1 MPALQRAD
9 ARTTAIENTTVE
21 DEAPV
26 AEASQQGVSRDRAPA
41 DTATGG
47 RRAAGEDPV
56 KREQIIDGAKRVFM
70 AVGFDAASMNDIT
83 REAGVSKGTIY
94 VYFDGKEDL
103 FAAMIERE
111 RAKVVASMKH
121 VLQSNHGPIDA
132 VLQDF
137 GVTFVTHMCADKT
150 VRGMKMV
157 LSVSERMPALCHR
170 FFSASPENGYTILR
184 AYLDD
189 KIAEGLLAIEDTDL
203 ASRQFI
209 ELCMPGLFKRRLFG
223 WLPVPPDADEIERT
237 VRSAI
242 AMFLTFYIAK
252 K

>member
-1 MPALQRAD
+1 VEPAAD
-9 ARTTAIENTTVE
+9 PTL
-21 DEAPV
+21 D
-26 AEASQQGVSRDRAPA
+26 AEPA
-41 DTATGG
+41 GTDAAGHSLPGG
-47 RRAAGEDPV
+47 RRVAGEDPV
-56 KREQIIDGAKRVFM
+56 KREQIIDGAKRIFM

-111 RAKVVASMKH
+111 RAKVIASVKH
-121 VLQSNHGPIDA
+121 ALHGNQGPIEA
-132 VLQDF
+132 VLHEF
-137 GVTFVTHMCADKT
+137 GVTFVTHICADQT

-157 LSVSERMPALCHR
+157 LSVSERMPDLCQR
-170 FFSASPENGYTILR
+170 FFSASPENGYSILR
-184 AYLDD
+184 AYLDA
-189 KIAEGLLAIEDTDL
+189 KIAEGLLVIDDTEL

-223 WLPVPPDADEIERT
+223 WLKEPPTTDEIDRT

-242 AMFLTFYIAK
+242 TMFLNTYIAK

>member
-1 MPALQRAD
+1 MPALQQAHPSPPLKDEHASAATESTGD
-9 ARTTAIENTTVE
+9 A
-21 DEAPV
+21 
-26 AEASQQGVSRDRAPA
+26 AS
-41 DTATGG
+41 TG

-70 AVGFDAASMNDIT
+70 ATGFDAASMNDIT

-111 RAKVVASMKH
+111 RARVIASVKH
-121 VLQSNHGPIDA
+121 ALHANTGPMDA

-137 GVTFVTHMCADKT
+137 GITFVTHMCADQT
-150 VRGMKMV
+150 VRGMKMA
-157 LSVSERMPALCHR
+157 LSVSERMPALCQR
-170 FFSASPENGYTILR
+170 FFSATPENGYTILR
-184 AYLDD
+184 AYLEA
-189 KIAEGLLAIEDTDL
+189 KIAEGLLEIEDTDL

-223 WLPVPPDADEIERT
+223 WLSEPPGAEEIEKT

-242 AMFLTFYIAK
+242 RMFLRTYGVER
-252 K
+252 